1 MFLIVYVKTKKHTMK
16 NFLILSIALITVL
29 VFSCRPDTNGIV
41 GEERSILSSLSGSWK
56 LTKVTQT
63 DEDAKRKGFPYQTM
77 DLTSLF
83 PYSEFQLTLNVASG
97 AASNFTT
104 TPGNSPKVISLTSGS
119 WTVDD
124 PAFPKNITLT
134 SGNTTEVVTLGGY
147 PVTGSEKLVLKKEK
161 KDASGKVQV
170 SYNYEFT
177 KQ

>member
-1 MFLIVYVKTKKHTMK
+1 MFLIVQYTKNMLMKKIYV
-16 NFLILSIALITVL
+16 LSIALMGLL
-29 VFSCRPDTNGIV
+29 VFSCRPDTDGIV
-41 GEERSILSSLSGSWK
+41 GSERSILSSLSGSWK

-83 PYSEFQLTLNVASG
+83 PYTDFQLTLDATSG
-97 AASNFTT
+97 APGNFTT
-104 TPGNSPKVISLTSGS
+104 TPGSSPKIISLTSGG

-134 SGNTTEVVTLGGY
+134 SGSATELVTLGGY
-147 PVTGSEKLVLKKEK
+147 PVAGSEKLVLKKEK

-170 SYNYEFT
+170 SYSYEFT